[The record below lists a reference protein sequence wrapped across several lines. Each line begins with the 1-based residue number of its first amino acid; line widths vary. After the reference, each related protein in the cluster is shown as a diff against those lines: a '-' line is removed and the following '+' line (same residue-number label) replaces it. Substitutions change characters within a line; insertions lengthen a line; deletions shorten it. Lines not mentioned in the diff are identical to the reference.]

1 MRELRL
7 VAVSDDGTRLI
18 LRPDGDDAPMALLVD
33 ERLHAAMRG
42 DRARLG
48 QLEIQ
53 MDSQVRPR
61 DIQAR
66 IRGGES
72 VESVAAAAAVP
83 LDRVLRYAGPV
94 LAEREYVAG
103 RARRA
108 TVRRAGGDGPTPT
121 LEDAVARWVAGI
133 DVDPDLVQWD
143 AWRRDDGRWQVS
155 ATWPDGADNEAARFA
170 FDPAGR
176 SVAPD
181 DEQARAVA
189 GERPPAPVSQ
199 PGPTRLSVVAGARA
213 DELPDSDPFD
223 DVEDHPDLP
232 AQVVIVTDRPVE
244 LELTDLELAEIDSRS
259 ADPAD
264 EEPTGPIPV
273 TGRRQRRSGERRRPN
288 GSGRL
293 DDTTSDRLR
302 LTDIASRVEIDD
314 QRDGVSPAQRPRQ
327 DPREA
332 AFFAPSTPS
341 PAHEPRAAEPAAS
354 SGRVSSSRS
363 RRPTVPSWD
372 EIMFGRRR
380 KPD

>member
-1 MRELRL
+1 MRELQL
-7 VAVSDDGTRLI
+7 IAVSDDGTHLI
-18 LRPDGDDAPMALLVD
+18 LRPDGDDVAMALPVD

-72 VESVAAAAAVP
+72 VESVATAAAVP

-108 TVRRAGGDGPTPT
+108 TVRRMNGDGPAPT
-121 LEDAVARWVAGI
+121 LDDAVTKWMSEISI
-133 DVDPDLVQWD
+133 DPESVQWD

-155 ATWPDGADNEAARFA
+155 ASWPDGSEIESARFA

-181 DEQARAVA
+181 NDRARVVA
-189 GERPPAPVSQ
+189 GDRPPEPVSP
-199 PGPTRLSVVAGARA
+199 PGPTRLSVVAIAEEPVDIETEYDEAPGPPAATQVLVLTETAEPTDDTEVDLAA
-213 DELPDSDPFD
+213 D
-223 DVEDHPDLP
+223 
-232 AQVVIVTDRPVE
+232 
-244 LELTDLELAEIDSRS
+244 S
-259 ADPAD
+259 ADD
-264 EEPTGPIPV
+264 EATGPLPV
-273 TGRRQRRSGERRRPN
+273 PGRRRPRPGERRRPAA
-288 GSGRL
+288 SSRSL
-293 DDTTSDRLR
+293 DDTTSERLH
-302 LTDIASRVEIDD
+302 LTDIADRVEIELQQVDE
-314 QRDGVSPAQRPRQ
+314 SPAEAPAQR
-327 DPREA
+327 A
-332 AFFAPSTPS
+332 GSA
-341 PAHEPRAAEPAAS
+341 RA
-354 SGRVSSSRS
+354 

-372 EIMFGRRR
+372 EIMFGRRHR
-380 KPD
+380 PD

>member
-1 MRELRL
+1 MRELQL
-7 VAVSDDGTRLI
+7 IAVSDDGTHLI
-18 LRPDGDDAPMALLVD
+18 LRPDGDDVAMALPVD
-33 ERLHAAMRG
+33 ERLHAALRG

-72 VESVAAAAAVP
+72 VESVAAAAAVS

-94 LAEREYVAG
+94 LAERDYIAE

-108 TVRRAGGDGPTPT
+108 TVRRMNGDGPAPT
-121 LEDAVARWVAGI
+121 LDDAIARWVTEI
-133 DVDPDLVQWD
+133 DIDPDSVQWD

-155 ATWPDGADNEAARFA
+155 ASWPDGSDLESARFA

-181 DEQARAVA
+181 DDRARAVA
-189 GERPPAPVSQ
+189 GDRPPEPASP
-199 PGPTRLSVVAGARA
+199 PGPTRLSVVASAAEQGVDIE
-213 DELPDSDPFD
+213 DEYEAHGRQAPTQVVVLTDATESGDPTEV
-223 DVEDHPDLP
+223 DVELADL
-232 AQVVIVTDRPVE
+232 D
-244 LELTDLELAEIDSRS
+244 S
-259 ADPAD
+259 ADD
-264 EEPTGPIPV
+264 EPTGPIPV
-273 TGRRQRRSGERRRPN
+273 TGRHPRRGERRRPT
-288 GSGRL
+288 GSSRA
-293 DDTTSDRLR
+293 DDTTSERLR
-302 LTDIASRVEIDD
+302 LTDIASRVEIEL
-314 QRDGVSPAQRPRQ
+314 QHGVDEPPAEAPAQR
-327 DPREA
+327 A
-332 AFFAPSTPS
+332 SA
-341 PAHEPRAAEPAAS
+341 RA
-354 SGRVSSSRS
+354 

>member
-1 MRELRL
+1 MRELQL
-7 VAVSDDGTRLI
+7 IAVSDDGTHLI
-18 LRPDGDDAPMALLVD
+18 LRPAGDEVPMALPVD

-108 TVRRAGGDGPTPT
+108 TVRRMNGDGPAPT
-121 LEDAVARWVAGI
+121 LDDAVTRWVSEI
-133 DVDPDLVQWD
+133 DIDPESVRWD
-143 AWRRDDGRWQVS
+143 AWRRDDGRWQIS
-155 ATWPDGADNEAARFA
+155 ASWPDGAELESARFA

-181 DEQARAVA
+181 DDRAHALA
-189 GERPPAPVSQ
+189 GDRPPEPVS
-199 PGPTRLSVVAGARA
+199 PAGPTRLSVVTGVA
-213 DELPDSDPFD
+213 DEPVDIDLDDDDGPDRAAPTQ
-223 DVEDHPDLP
+223 VMILTEATEDAD
-232 AQVVIVTDRPVE
+232 ATE
-244 LELTDLELAEIDSRS
+244 TELTVDS
-259 ADPAD
+259 AD
-264 EEPTGPIPV
+264 EEPTGPLPV
-273 TGRRQRRSGERRRPN
+273 TGRRPRRGERRRPA
-288 GSGRL
+288 GSARAL
-293 DDTTSDRLR
+293 DDTTSERLR
-302 LTDIASRVEIDD
+302 LTDIARRVEIELQEEADEPD
-314 QRDGVSPAQRPRQ
+314 EPPAAQR
-327 DPREA
+327 A
-332 AFFAPSTPS
+332 GSA
-341 PAHEPRAAEPAAS
+341 RA
-354 SGRVSSSRS
+354 

>member
-1 MRELRL
+1 MRQLQL
-7 VAVSDDGTRLI
+7 IAVSDDGSHLI
-18 LRPDGDDAPMALLVD
+18 LRPEGDEVAMALPVD

-72 VESVAAAAAVP
+72 VESVASAAAVP

-108 TVRRAGGDGPTPT
+108 TVRRMNGDGPAPT
-121 LEDAVARWVAGI
+121 LDDAVTRWVTAAA
-133 DVDPDLVQWD
+133 VDPESVQWD

-155 ATWPDGADNEAARFA
+155 ASWPDGTDLESARFA
-170 FDPAGR
+170 FDPTGR

-181 DEQARAVA
+181 DDQARVVA
-189 GERPPAPVSQ
+189 GEHQPEPVSP
-199 PGPTRLSVVAGARA
+199 PGPTRLLVVADAVG
-213 DELPDSDPFD
+213 DEPEDPDLEYD
-223 DVEDHPDLP
+223 DVLDPLGP
-232 AQVVIVTDRPVE
+232 APVVIVTE
-244 LELTDLELAEIDSRS
+244 TSES
-259 ADPAD
+259 ADLTEVDLAAQEPVGRGSPD
-264 EEPTGPIPV
+264 DDPTGPIPV
-273 TGRRQRRSGERRRPN
+273 TGRRRPRPGERRRPT
-288 GSGRL
+288 GSTRL
-293 DDTTSDRLR
+293 SDDTTSERLR
-302 LTDIASRVEIDD
+302 LTDIASRVEIELQQGVDEPPVEAPT
-314 QRDGVSPAQRPRQ
+314 QRAGSA
-327 DPREA
+327 
-332 AFFAPSTPS
+332 
-341 PAHEPRAAEPAAS
+341 
-354 SGRVSSSRS
+354 RS

-380 KPD
+380 KSD

>member
-7 VAVSDDGTRLI
+7 VAVSDDGSHLI
-18 LRPDGDDAPMALLVD
+18 LRPDGDDAPMSLPVD

-66 IRGGES
+66 IRAGES
-72 VESVAAAAAVP
+72 VESVAAAAAVS

-108 TVRRAGGDGPTPT
+108 TVRRTGGDGPTPT
-121 LEDAVARWVAGI
+121 LEDAVTRWVSGI
-133 DVDPDLVQWD
+133 QVDPELVQWD
-143 AWRRDDGRWQVS
+143 AWRRDDGRWQIS
-155 ATWPDGADNEAARFA
+155 ATWPDGAEQEAARFA

-181 DEQARAVA
+181 DDRARAVA
-189 GERPPAPVSQ
+189 GERPPEPDTQ
-199 PGPTRLSVVAGARA
+199 QPTRLSVISGSVSA
-213 DELPDSDPFD
+213 ELPDADPVD
-223 DVEDHPDLP
+223 DADEPGQLP
-232 AQVVIVTDRPVE
+232 ARVVIVTDRPVDV
-244 LELTDLELAEIDSRS
+244 ELTELDPGGP
-259 ADPAD
+259 DPAD
-264 EEPTGPIPV
+264 DEPTGPIPV
-273 TGRRQRRSGERRRPN
+273 PGRRNRRGERRRPN
-288 GSGRL
+288 GAGRL
-293 DDTTSDRLR
+293 DDTTSERLR
-302 LTDIASRVEIDD
+302 LTDIASRVEIDEA
-314 QRDGVSPAQRPRQ
+314 RETVPPAV
-327 DPREA
+327 D
-332 AFFAPSTPS
+332 
-341 PAHEPRAAEPAAS
+341 PRAAESAARTE
-354 SGRVSSSRS
+354 RVGSARS

>member
-18 LRPDGDDAPMALLVD
+18 LRPEGDDAPMALPVD

-103 RARRA
+103 RARQA
-108 TVRRAGGDGPTPT
+108 TVRRVGGDGPTPT
-121 LEDAVARWVAGI
+121 LEDAVARWVAGN
-133 DVDPDLVQWD
+133 DVDPELVQWD

-155 ATWPDGADNEAARFA
+155 ATWPDGSDDEGARFA

-181 DEQARAVA
+181 DDRARAVA
-189 GERPPAPVSQ
+189 GERPPEPVIQ
-199 PGPTRLSVVAGARA
+199 PGPTRLSVVAGVRT
-213 DELPDSDPFD
+213 DELPDADPFD
-223 DVEDHPDLP
+223 DVEDGSDLTT
-232 AQVVIVTDRPVE
+232 QVVIVTDRPVDVDFGDE
-244 LELTDLELAEIDSRS
+244 PEPGEFDA
-259 ADPAD
+259 AD

-273 TGRRQRRSGERRRPN
+273 TARRYRRGERRRPN

-293 DDTTSDRLR
+293 DDTTSERLR
-302 LTDIASRVEIDD
+302 LTDIANRVEIDD
-314 QRDGVSPAQRPRQ
+314 QPEGM
-327 DPREA
+327 
-332 AFFAPSTPS
+332 PSTPS
-341 PAHEPRAAEPAAS
+341 PAPDSRVGEPAARS
-354 SGRVSSSRS
+354 ERVGSARS
-363 RRPTVPSWD
+363 RRPSVPSWD

>member
-1 MRELRL
+1 MRELQL
-7 VAVSDDGTRLI
+7 IAVSDDGTHLI
-18 LRPDGDDAPMALLVD
+18 LRPDGDDVAMALPVD
-33 ERLHAAMRG
+33 ERLHAALRG

-72 VESVAAAAAVP
+72 VESVAAAAAVS

-94 LAEREYVAG
+94 LAEREYIAG

-108 TVRRAGGDGPTPT
+108 TVRRMTGDGPSPT
-121 LEDAVARWVAGI
+121 LDDAIARWVTEI
-133 DVDPDLVQWD
+133 DIDPESVQWD

-155 ATWPDGADNEAARFA
+155 ASWPDGSDLESARFA

-181 DEQARAVA
+181 DDRARAVA
-189 GERPPAPVSQ
+189 GDRPPEPVSP
-199 PGPTRLSVVAGARA
+199 PGPTRLSVVAIA
-213 DELPDSDPFD
+213 DEAVDIGFEHDEGQGRQAPTQVLVLTDTSDST
-223 DVEDHPDLP
+223 E
-232 AQVVIVTDRPVE
+232 VTEVD
-244 LELTDLELAEIDSRS
+244 LELTDP
-259 ADPAD
+259 DPAD
-264 EEPTGPIPV
+264 DEPTGPIPV
-273 TGRRQRRSGERRRPN
+273 TGRRPRRGERRRPT
-288 GSGRL
+288 GSSRAL
-293 DDTTSDRLR
+293 DDTTSERLR
-302 LTDIASRVEIDD
+302 LTDIASRVEIELQHGIDEPPAEA
-314 QRDGVSPAQRPRQ
+314 PAQR
-327 DPREA
+327 A
-332 AFFAPSTPS
+332 GSA
-341 PAHEPRAAEPAAS
+341 RA
-354 SGRVSSSRS
+354 

>member
-1 MRELRL
+1 MRELQL
-7 VAVSDDGTRLI
+7 IAVSDDGTHLI
-18 LRPDGDDAPMALLVD
+18 LRPDGDDVPMALPVD
-33 ERLHAAMRG
+33 ERLHAAIRG

-72 VESVAAAAAVP
+72 VESVAAAAAIS

-108 TVRRAGGDGPTPT
+108 TVRRMSADGPAPT
-121 LEDAVARWVAGI
+121 LDDAITRWVSEI
-133 DVDPDLVQWD
+133 DIDPESVQWD
-143 AWRRDDGRWQVS
+143 AWRRDDGRWQIS
-155 ATWPDGADNEAARFA
+155 ASWPDGAELDSARFA

-181 DEQARAVA
+181 NERAHTVA
-189 GERPPAPVSQ
+189 GDRPPAPVSP
-199 PGPTRLSVVAGARA
+199 PGPTRLSVVG
-213 DELPDSDPFD
+213 S
-223 DVEDHPDLP
+223 
-232 AQVVIVTDRPVE
+232 VVTEP
-244 LELTDLELAEIDSRS
+244 AEIDEDIDDTLDRPAPSEIMILTETTEPDDPTEIEI
-259 ADPAD
+259 ADSSD
-264 EEPTGPIPV
+264 DEPTGPLPV
-273 TGRRQRRSGERRRPN
+273 AGRRPRLGERRRPPA
-288 GSGRL
+288 SARAF
-293 DDTTSDRLR
+293 DDTTSERLR
-302 LTDIASRVEIDD
+302 LTDIASRVEIELQSEADESPQGPV
-314 QRDGVSPAQRPRQ
+314 QRAGSA
-327 DPREA
+327 
-332 AFFAPSTPS
+332 
-341 PAHEPRAAEPAAS
+341 RA
-354 SGRVSSSRS
+354 

>member
-1 MRELRL
+1 MRELQL
-7 VAVSDDGTRLI
+7 IAVSDDGTHLI
-18 LRPDGDDAPMALLVD
+18 LRPDGDDVPMALPVD

-108 TVRRAGGDGPTPT
+108 TVRRMNGDGPAPT
-121 LEDAVARWVAGI
+121 LDDAITRWVSEI
-133 DVDPDLVQWD
+133 DIDPESVQWD

-155 ATWPDGADNEAARFA
+155 ASWPDGDEADSARFA

-181 DEQARAVA
+181 NERAHAVA
-189 GERPPAPVSQ
+189 GDRPPAPVSP
-199 PGPTRLSVVAGARA
+199 PGPMRLSVVGGVATEPV
-213 DELPDSDPFD
+213 DIDVDID
-223 DVEDHPDLP
+223 DTRERP
-232 AQVVIVTDRPVE
+232 APSQVVILTDAPE
-244 LELTDLELAEIDSRS
+244 PDDPNEIELTAESPD
-259 ADPAD
+259 D
-264 EEPTGPIPV
+264 EPTGPLPV
-273 TGRRQRRSGERRRPN
+273 TGRRPRLGERRRPAA
-288 GSGRL
+288 SARVF
-293 DDTTSDRLR
+293 DDTTSERLR
-302 LTDIASRVEIDD
+302 LTDIASRVEIELQSEADE
-314 QRDGVSPAQRPRQ
+314 PAQ
-327 DPREA
+327 
-332 AFFAPSTPS
+332 AP
-341 PAHEPRAAEPAAS
+341 AERAGSARA
-354 SGRVSSSRS
+354 
-363 RRPTVPSWD
+363 RRPSVPSWD

-380 KPD
+380 KSD

>member
-1 MRELRL
+1 MRELQL
-7 VAVSDDGTRLI
+7 IAVSDDGTHLI
-18 LRPDGDDAPMALLVD
+18 LRPDGDDVPMALPVD

-108 TVRRAGGDGPTPT
+108 TVRRMNGDGPAPT
-121 LEDAVARWVAGI
+121 LDDAVTQWMSEISINPESVR
-133 DVDPDLVQWD
+133 WD

-155 ATWPDGADNEAARFA
+155 ASWPDGSELESARFA

-181 DEQARAVA
+181 NDRARVVA
-189 GERPPAPVSQ
+189 GDRPPEPVSQ
-199 PGPTRLSVVAGARA
+199 PGPTRLSVVTIA
-213 DELPDSDPFD
+213 DEPVDTETEYDEVPG
-223 DVEDHPDLP
+223 VP
-232 AQVVIVTDRPVE
+232 AATQVVVLTEATDD
-244 LELTDLELAEIDSRS
+244 TDVDLV
-259 ADPAD
+259 ADTAD
-264 EEPTGPIPV
+264 DEPTGPLPV
-273 TGRRQRRSGERRRPN
+273 PGRRRPRPGERRRPAASSRN
-288 GSGRL
+288 L
-293 DDTTSDRLR
+293 DDTTTERLH
-302 LTDIASRVEIDD
+302 LTDIADRVEIELQHIDEP
-314 QRDGVSPAQRPRQ
+314 PA
-327 DPREA
+327 EA
-332 AFFAPSTPS
+332 
-341 PAHEPRAAEPAAS
+341 PAHRAGSARA
-354 SGRVSSSRS
+354 

-380 KPD
+380 RPD

>member
-1 MRELRL
+1 MRELQL
-7 VAVSDDGTRLI
+7 IAVSDDGTRLI
-18 LRPDGDDAPMALLVD
+18 LRPDGDDVAMALPVD

-72 VESVAAAAAVP
+72 VESVAAGAAVS

-108 TVRRAGGDGPTPT
+108 TVRRMNGDGPAPT
-121 LEDAVARWVAGI
+121 LDDAVARWVTEI
-133 DVDPDLVQWD
+133 DIDPEAVQWD

-155 ATWPDGADNEAARFA
+155 ASWPDGSDLESARFA

-181 DEQARAVA
+181 DDQARAVA
-189 GERPPAPVSQ
+189 GDRPPEPAST
-199 PGPTRLSVVAGARA
+199 PGPTRLSVVTGVA
-213 DELPDSDPFD
+213 DQAVDIDLED
-223 DVEDHPDLP
+223 DEEQCGHAPT
-232 AQVVIVTDRPVE
+232 QVLI
-244 LELTDLELAEIDSRS
+244 LTETTETTETTEVDLELAEPDS
-259 ADPAD
+259 ADD
-264 EEPTGPIPV
+264 EPTGPIPV
-273 TGRRQRRSGERRRPN
+273 TSRRPRRGERRRPT
-288 GSGRL
+288 GSSRGL
-293 DDTTSDRLR
+293 DDTTSERLR
-302 LTDIASRVEIDD
+302 LTDIANRVEIEL
-314 QRDGVSPAQRPRQ
+314 QHGVDEPPAEAPAQR
-327 DPREA
+327 A
-332 AFFAPSTPS
+332 GST
-341 PAHEPRAAEPAAS
+341 RA
-354 SGRVSSSRS
+354 

>member
-1 MRELRL
+1 MRELQL
-7 VAVSDDGTRLI
+7 VAVSDDGTHLI
-18 LRPDGDDAPMALLVD
+18 LRPEGDDAPMALPLD

-66 IRGGES
+66 IRAGES
-72 VESVAAAAAVP
+72 VESVAAAAAVS

-108 TVRRAGGDGPTPT
+108 TVRRMNGDGPAPT
-121 LEDAVARWVAGI
+121 LDDAVTRWVSEI
-133 DVDPDLVQWD
+133 DLDPEAVQWD

-155 ATWPDGADNEAARFA
+155 ASWPDGSERESARFS

-176 SVAPD
+176 SVAPAD
-181 DEQARAVA
+181 DRARVVA
-189 GERPPAPVSQ
+189 GDRLPEPVSP
-199 PGPTRLSVVAGARA
+199 PGPTRLSVVAGVVIDEPA
-213 DELPDSDPFD
+213 DTGIAERDEPLRPT
-223 DVEDHPDLP
+223 VP
-232 AQVVIVTDRPVE
+232 AQVVIVTDTP
-244 LELTDLELAEIDSRS
+244 S
-259 ADPAD
+259 ADLAD
-264 EEPTGPIPV
+264 TDVTTLVEPVDLDTADDDPTGPIPV
-273 TGRRQRRSGERRRPN
+273 SGRRSRRGERRRPT
-288 GSGRL
+288 SATRL
-293 DDTTSDRLR
+293 DDTTSERLR
-302 LTDIASRVEIDD
+302 LTDIANRVEIEL
-314 QRDGVSPAQRPRQ
+314 QQGVDEPPAEAPAQRVGS
-327 DPREA
+327 A
-332 AFFAPSTPS
+332 
-341 PAHEPRAAEPAAS
+341 RA
-354 SGRVSSSRS
+354 

>member
-18 LRPDGDDAPMALLVD
+18 LRPEGDDATMALPVD

-108 TVRRAGGDGPTPT
+108 TVRRTGGDGSTPT
-121 LEDAVARWVAGI
+121 LEDAVARWVTGI

-155 ATWPDGADNEAARFA
+155 ATWPDGADSEAARFA

-181 DEQARAVA
+181 DDQARAVA
-189 GERPPAPVSQ
+189 GERPPEPVSQ
-199 PGPTRLSVVAGARA
+199 PGPTRLSVVARART

-223 DVEDHPDLP
+223 DLEDHPDLP
-232 AQVVIVTDRPVE
+232 AQVVIVTDRPVD
-244 LELTDLELAEIDSRS
+244 LELTEVELTDVDSGGV
-259 ADPAD
+259 DPAD
-264 EEPTGPIPV
+264 DEPTGPIPV
-273 TGRRQRRSGERRRPN
+273 PARRHRRGERRRPN

-293 DDTTSDRLR
+293 DDTTSERLR

-314 QRDGVSPAQRPRQ
+314 QRDGVSPAPRV
-327 DPREA
+327 
-332 AFFAPSTPS
+332 
-341 PAHEPRAAEPAAS
+341 AEPAARS
-354 SGRVSSSRS
+354 ERVSSSRS